1 MLGKL
6 LKHELKATTRFF
18 IPLYITLICIT
29 IFNKIFFEI
38 NINESSFL
46 EIFKVLFLTAYIFII
61 CAVFVV
67 AFIITILRF
76 YKNLLGDEGY
86 LMFTLPAKSHQH
98 ITSKLLISLFWNL
111 LSLIMVILS
120 ICILLLGSGYIGLFW
135 EKIKIL
141 LNEGYNILGNSLIV
155 FIVLTLLLILVGQ
168 ISGTLM
174 FYVSIAIGHI
184 SNKYRIIGS
193 IVAYFVINFI
203 IQFVST
209 AVMFIYGFNTSNYQT
224 LNNSYDSVTNEI
236 ITIMNDAFIF
246 SLVISTIFGIIF
258 FLITNYILNKKLN
271 LE

>member
-1 MLGKL
+1 
-6 LKHELKATTRFF
+6 
-18 IPLYITLICIT
+18 
-29 IFNKIFFEI
+29 
-38 NINESSFL
+38 
-46 EIFKVLFLTAYIFII
+46 
-61 CAVFVV
+61 
-67 AFIITILRF
+67 
-76 YKNLLGDEGY
+76 
-86 LMFTLPAKSHQH
+86 MFTLPAKSHQH